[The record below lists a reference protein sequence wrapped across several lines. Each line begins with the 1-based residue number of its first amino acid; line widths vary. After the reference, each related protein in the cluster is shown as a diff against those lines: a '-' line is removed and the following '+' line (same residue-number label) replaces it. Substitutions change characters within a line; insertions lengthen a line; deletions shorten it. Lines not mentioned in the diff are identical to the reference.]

1 LDYEGAVFVGGVKA
15 LSGNPF
21 ILGRIRVIRESA
33 CVRNVG
39 ESVWRRVGA
48 IGCGETG
55 YGGW

>member
-1 LDYEGAVFVGGVKA
+1 MFVGGVKA
-15 LSGNPF
+15 SSGSPF
-21 ILGRIRVIRESA
+21 ILEIFPVNLESA